1 MHPEDQPYMAV
12 AEVAAYFDVTRHT
25 VLNWRVRGE
34 FPAPTA
40 VLRMGPV
47 WATDA
52 IVKFKAVKD
61 RPREKVDRVL
71 RADSSADPRA
81 ASGPAWVRPSPS
93 RSWPQ

>member
-1 MHPEDQPYMAV
+1 MEDQPYMGV
-12 AEVAAYFDVTRHT
+12 AEIATCFNVTRHT
-25 VLNWRVRGE
+25 ILNWRVRGE

-47 WATDA
+47 WATDS

-71 RADSSADPRA
+71 RADSSANPGR
-81 ASGPAWVRPSPS
+81 RPGQ
-93 RSWPQ
+93 RG